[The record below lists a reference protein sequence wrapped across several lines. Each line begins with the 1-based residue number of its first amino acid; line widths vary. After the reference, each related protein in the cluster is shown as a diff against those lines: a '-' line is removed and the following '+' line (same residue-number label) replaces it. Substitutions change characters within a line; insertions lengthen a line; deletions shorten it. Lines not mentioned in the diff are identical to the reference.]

1 MWSSG
6 PPGWTT
12 SCAASGSS
20 EVRKCLV
27 RNGPDQL
34 AHGISDLRIARMS
47 QARRA
52 GTARAGHLRAQK
64 FEDVSGGLP

>member
-12 SCAASGSS
+12 SCAAPGSS
-20 EVRKCLV
+20 ELRECLV

-34 AHGISDLRIARMS
+34 AHGISELRLARMS

-52 GTARAGHLRAQK
+52 G
-64 FEDVSGGLP
+64 VSGETCCEE